1 MEITSNRITATPRS
15 KYHKYGI
22 ASSNNIS
29 NSSGSANIDVS
40 NFVKKTGETEQ
51 TIEGNVLATG
61 DIIAYSTGQ
70 SVENYPIASDTALGM
85 IKVGENLTITE
96 DGTLNAEAGGV
107 SNWNELQ
114 GKPTLLTDTN
124 IKKWDD
130 NSHTHLN
137 KAILDT
143 ITADSIHTHSNK
155 SYLDSI
161 DQNLSKTSD
170 VNFGSVKATGDI
182 IAYSTG
188 QSTENYPIASNTAL
202 GTVKVGKNLTIDADG
217 TLNAEAGGVT
227 SWNELKDKPTTLAG
241 YGITDAAKAS
251 DLTSHTGNTTVH
263 ITASERTNWNDANS
277 KKHTHTNKTVLDGIS
292 STNVSNWNTAY
303 SNAHSHSNKTTLD
316 GISSTNVSNWN
327 TAYNNAHSHS
337 NKTYLDNINQNLS
350 TTSAVKH
357 SSVTCTGD
365 VIAYSTGTASAPFKY
380 WKPSVSSDGV
390 LSWTN
395 STSEAVPDSVNI
407 KGATPTIKCANGS
420 DIATNGTPSVTAS
433 TSGTTT
439 TFTFHQLKGATGA
452 TPTIKCANGTDI
464 SSVGEPSV
472 TASTSGDTT
481 TFTFHKLKGATGAT
495 GQGLTYQWNGTQVR
509 FGTVNNGS
517 TSWGSYVDLK
527 GATGP
532 SWNGGNVTANTYFKA
547 GVYIQDQSWP
557 FVLLKDSSTGTSW
570 LAVNRNSVFSFCYG
584 STSTRKAYVDTS
596 GNFKTD
602 SDIRIKDKIDDVT
615 NILPML
621 DKLNVFRF
629 KFKDE
634 TEEDRINIGVSA
646 QDVNQ
651 CLPELVDSTENRG
664 YNDLLSLNYTSLN
677 TVFAIGG
684 LKELYQL
691 VKDQQSKID
700 ELESRIS
707 ELETNK

>member
-96 DGTLNAEAGGV
+96 DGTLNADAGGGA
-107 SNWNELQ
+107 SNWSELQ

-130 NSHTHLN
+130 NSHTHTN

-155 SYLDSI
+155 ANLDSI
-161 DQNLSKTSD
+161 NQNLGTTND

-188 QSTENYPIASNTAL
+188 ISTENYPIASSTAL
-202 GTVKVGKNLTIDADG
+202 GCIKVGNNLSITNDG
-217 TLNAEAGGVT
+217 TLSAQAGGVT

-303 SNAHSHSNKTTLD
+303 SNNHTHSNKSVID

-365 VIAYSTGTASAPFKY
+365 VIAYSTGSSSAPFKY
-380 WKPSVSSDGV
+380 WYPSVNSSGDLSWTDSTSTTVPKTVNIKGAKGDSGTITSASATVDSNTGTPSVSVSLGGTASARTFSFAFKN
-390 LSWTN
+390 LKG
-395 STSEAVPDSVNI
+395 ST
-407 KGATPTIKCANGS
+407 GATPTIKVAAGS
-420 DIATNGTPSVTAS
+420 NIGSVGTPSVTAS

-439 TFTFHQLKGATGA
+439 TLTFNYLKGAQGA
-452 TPTIKCANGTDI
+452 AGNASNGGLINGLTWLKN
-464 SSVGEPSV
+464 P
-472 TASTSGDTT
+472 TSGSICYITGNAVSGYT
-481 TFTFHKLKGATGAT
+481 SSSPNLWINWSPTAVAKGTSCSYSYRTLKVGGKSE
-495 GQGLTYQWNGTQVR
+495 GTAILSVND
-509 FGTVNNGS
+509 GNNGS
-517 TSWGSYVDLK
+517 FTGNYGGS
-527 GATGP
+527 
-532 SWNGGNVTANTYFKA
+532 
-547 GVYIQDQSWP
+547 
-557 FVLLKDSSTGTSW
+557 
-570 LAVNRNSVFSFCYG
+570 
-584 STSTRKAYVDTS
+584 
-596 GNFKTD
+596 
-602 SDIRIKDKIDDVT
+602 SDIRLKENIVNVDNVLSALENID
-615 NILPML
+615 I
-621 DKLNVFRF
+621 F
-629 KFKDE
+629 KFNYKNDE
-634 TEEDRINIGVSA
+634 DKQIHFGVSA
-646 QDVNQ
+646 QKVNEYY
-651 CLPELVDSTENRG
+651 PELITYADNDEYGKTMVLKYIEFNTLMAVGGVKELHALVKSQQAKIEELENRIK
-664 YNDLLSLNYTSLN
+664 
-677 TVFAIGG
+677 V
-684 LKELYQL
+684 
-691 VKDQQSKID
+691 
-700 ELESRIS
+700 LES
-707 ELETNK
+707 K